1 MRVLLIEDEPYIAEA
16 VQQGLQQAGI
26 AADVAMD
33 GHRAIELL
41 SLNDYDVAV
50 VDRDIPG
57 PSGDEVVAWLH
68 EKRLGTRVLM
78 LTAATRLDD
87 KISGFEA
94 GADDYLTKPFA
105 LKEVILRLHALSRR
119 PAVSAPPV
127 MELRGITLNPF
138 KRTVQRNGVGI
149 GLSKKQFAILQ
160 ILMEADG
167 GVVSSEELLEKAWDV
182 NADPFTA
189 VVRVTMSSLRKRLG
203 EPTPIETVTGVGY
216 RLVDPEFSA

>member
-16 VQQGLQQAGI
+16 VAQGLNQAGI
-26 AADVAMD
+26 AVDVAMD

-41 SLNDYDVAV
+41 SVNEYDVAV

-57 PSGDEVVAWLH
+57 PTGDEVVAWMH
-68 EKRLGTRVLM
+68 KEHLGTRVLM

-87 KISGFEA
+87 KVSGFEA

-119 PAVSAPPV
+119 PAASTPPV
-127 MELRGITLNPF
+127 IELFGISMNPF
-138 KRTVQRNGVGI
+138 KRTVQRDGVGI
-149 GLSKKQFAILQ
+149 ELSKKQFAVLQ

-167 GVVSSEELLEKAWDV
+167 GVVSSETLLEKAWDE

-203 EPTPIETVTGVGY
+203 EPALIETVTGVGY
-216 RLVDPEFSA
+216 RLVDPKASA

>member
-1 MRVLLIEDEPYIAEA
+1 M
-16 VQQGLQQAGI
+16 
-26 AADVAMD
+26 
-33 GHRAIELL
+33 
-41 SLNDYDVAV
+41 
-50 VDRDIPG
+50 
-57 PSGDEVVAWLH
+57 
-68 EKRLGTRVLM
+68 
-78 LTAATRLDD
+78 
-87 KISGFEA
+87 
-94 GADDYLTKPFA
+94 
-105 LKEVILRLHALSRR
+105 
-119 PAVSAPPV
+119 
-127 MELRGITLNPF
+127 NPF

-149 GLSKKQFAILQ
+149 DLSKKQFAILQ